1 MRGSVLLAAEF
12 ELPGHV
18 PQTDDWRGVRV
29 SAQPKEDETAGANGV
44 VHQALRREV
53 NEHIS
58 ALSATFGVTEPET
71 IDVICECVRAECVA
85 RITTTVAEYELVRRF
100 PTRFFIK
107 AGHVVA
113 EEERVVAESD
123 GYIVIEASGR
133 GGLYAVSA
141 DPRSQYRRR
150 EAVGT

>member
-133 GGLYAVSA
+133 GGLSAVSA
-141 DPRSQYRRR
+141 AASRGLEHPRRR
-150 EAVGT
+150 